1 MNRKFHATAVES
13 QRRTNHE
20 NLHIENHRSE
30 FRARREIKEIQ
41 KQKKAEKIEN
51 YATWPVKWVKLFE
64 EIKLLQIIGI
74 FLTDHKIVIYV
85 IRNLLQR
92 GWT

>member
-1 MNRKFHATAVES
+1 MPASHPTAAGS

-41 KQKKAEKIEN
+41 EQQKKAEKIEN
-51 YATWPVKWVKLFE
+51 YAT
-64 EIKLLQIIGI
+64 
-74 FLTDHKIVIYV
+74 
-85 IRNLLQR
+85 
-92 GWT
+92 